1 MVKADDLVV
10 VEQAMEGSTVGNLVV
25 VA

>member
-1 MVKADDLVV
+1 VKADDLVV